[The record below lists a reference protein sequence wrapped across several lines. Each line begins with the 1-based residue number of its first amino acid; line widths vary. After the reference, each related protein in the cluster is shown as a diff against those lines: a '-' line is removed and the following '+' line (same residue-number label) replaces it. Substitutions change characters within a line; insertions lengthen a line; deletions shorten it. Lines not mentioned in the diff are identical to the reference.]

1 MDTYRTAHN
10 ITSPLVLIPHD
21 KGEQARG
28 VYWVK
33 PGPKKVSSGSVG
45 GKKGRV
51 CVGDG
56 LDSTG
61 RMVSLRVKGS
71 YSPNTLAK
79 MPPDGPD
86 EVNVLQLTGRK
97 DLMMCKSP

>member
-1 MDTYRTAHN
+1 M
-10 ITSPLVLIPHD
+10 
-21 KGEQARG
+21 
-28 VYWVK
+28 YWVK
-33 PGPKKVSSGSVG
+33 PGPKKASSSGSGGSSSGG

-56 LDSTG
+56 LDATG

-97 DLMMCKSP
+97 DLMMCKTP